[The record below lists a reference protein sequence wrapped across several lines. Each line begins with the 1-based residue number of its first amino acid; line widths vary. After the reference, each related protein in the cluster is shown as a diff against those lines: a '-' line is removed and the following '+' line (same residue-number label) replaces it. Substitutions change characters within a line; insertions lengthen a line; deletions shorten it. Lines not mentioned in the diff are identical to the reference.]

1 MPLQWMHLGIG
12 FVFCGAWALIALFVL
27 RTRGSQ
33 LNDQR
38 AETGPQLGKR
48 IWHEAERH
56 HQQGQA
62 AEPIASR
69 TQRDR
74 VVRRGRVLGS
84 HRH

>member
-1 MPLQWMHLGIG
+1 MPLQWMHFGLGV
-12 FVFCGAWALIALFVL
+12 VFCGAWAVIAILVL

-33 LNDQR
+33 LNHQR
-38 AETGPQLGKR
+38 THPVSPLGKR

-74 VVRRGRVLGS
+74 VVRRRRMFRT
-84 HRH
+84 HHH